1 MIEKICDRTLTVEN
15 NLVKISGPNN
25 VLQKNKANDNPGV
38 FIDISN
44 NVGAGT
50 STPAYKLH
58 LLGDMKIE
66 GNFFFMKGTTYT
78 VDTNNQV
85 TDAIIVTNHDT
96 ETALTVNMVGSYPMV
111 EFKCNNDLVAI

>member
-38 FIDISN
+38 CIDISN

-66 GNFFFMKGTTYT
+66 GNFFFY
-78 VDTNNQV
+78 
-85 TDAIIVTNHDT
+85 AINFFTLADKII
-96 ETALTVNMVGSYPMV
+96 L
-111 EFKCNNDLVAI
+111 